1 MEICT
6 DRAILLVRDLNSP
19 DLTRM
24 NSHCIEGDMNFSA
37 PQMELWI
44 NPLDTDAVSWRAWIS
59 TQHSRE
65 DRGDWDKNYP
75 IKNCSKNYDVLLKK
89 MDWMFSFK
97 NDLVAHARDLY
108 YELYKKKCEHEKLKK
123 KYESHMEE
131 KEKQV
136 SSLKV

>member
-1 MEICT
+1 
-6 DRAILLVRDLNSP
+6 
-19 DLTRM
+19 
-24 NSHCIEGDMNFSA
+24 MNFST

-44 NPLDTDAVSWRAWIS
+44 NPLDTDAVSWRVWIS

-108 YELYKKKCEHEKLKK
+108 YELYMKKCEHEKLKK
-123 KYESHMEE
+123 KYESYMEE
-131 KEKQV
+131 KGKQV
-136 SSLKV
+136 SALNDCIAKLKLEVSNGADAKIKRQKTE